1 MDEVTQKLGMVR
13 ILRNIVFT
21 EAHLLEVNSLSY
33 TQINMLLTYILLIV
47 HSLLMI
53 VYDVLY
59 CKAGE
64 SGRFSRTS
72 RSNAG
77 QQFTCTHHS
86 GGASTPPLFRVH
98 SKCEAC
104 ADAQQ

>member
-1 MDEVTQKLGMVR
+1 MEALKAVDEVTQKLGMVR

-33 TQINMLLTYILLIV
+33 TYILLIV
-47 HSLLMI
+47 YSLLMI

-64 SGRFSRTS
+64 SRRFSRTS

-86 GGASTPPLFRVH
+86 SGASTPPLFGVH
-98 SKCEAC
+98 PKCEAC
-104 ADAQQ
+104 ADAQ